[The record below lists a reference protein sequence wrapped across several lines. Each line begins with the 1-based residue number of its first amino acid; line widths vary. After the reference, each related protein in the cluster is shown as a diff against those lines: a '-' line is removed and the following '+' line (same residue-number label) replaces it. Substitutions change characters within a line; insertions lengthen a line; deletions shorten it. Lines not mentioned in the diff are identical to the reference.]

1 MSNINPIYRN
11 PVRHPEDTGVSII
24 GREVTFST
32 PAPNGLIAIGAFEK
46 NSVVLRAG
54 VTIVTAFNAGTTNVL
69 QVGTDTTAEAY
80 ITAANSAAGT
90 AGNNKQGT
98 GVNIG
103 APLAT
108 DTILYA
114 RFTQTGTAAT
124 AGRAIIWVEAFVP
137 RTEDPRTRA
146 AI

>member
-1 MSNINPIYRN
+1 MSLVNPIYRN
-11 PVRHPEDTGVSII
+11 PVRHPEDVGAAII
-24 GREVTFST
+24 GREITFAT
-32 PAPNGLIAIGAFEK
+32 PQPNGLIAIGAFER
-46 NSVVLRAG
+46 NTVVLRAG
-54 VTIVTAFNAGTTNVL
+54 ITIVTAYNAGTTNSIT
-69 QVGTDTTAEAY
+69 VGTEATAEAF

-98 GVNIG
+98 GVQIG
-103 APLAT
+103 APLAS
-108 DTILYA
+108 DQIVYA

-124 AGRAIIWVEAFVP
+124 AGRAIIWVEAFIP